1 LPITAAVIDGLDT
14 GLEMVYDGRDVFSD
28 AITRRVIVPDIIN
41 NTRREVSEEIA

>member
-1 LPITAAVIDGLDT
+1 MPITAAVIDGLDT

-41 NTRREVSEEIA
+41 NTRGEVSEEIA